1 MDLNTQVGN
10 LPAVNDKVVA
20 GLRRLG
26 IKNLRQLLFYFPN
39 RHEDR
44 RVISNVRDVVIG
56 TPCVLQGKIMKISG
70 EATFRKRHGKAKQVL
85 ITKALFQDESGSI
98 PLVWFHQRFI
108 EKNFPKGTEII
119 LVGTS
124 SEGDSGVTIISPEAE
139 KITTLHPPVHAA
151 RLTPIYSETENVS
164 SRFLRYLVTRAL
176 PFTPKLV
183 DYLPEETREEEGLI
197 GFSEAIKGIHFPDS
211 FEELT
216 ESRKRLAFDELFILQ
231 LASLVR
237 KKDRLQEDGIKL
249 KMSESKIK
257 EAETKL
263 PFELTPSQLEAIK
276 QIASDIGSAVPMNR
290 LVAGDVGSGK
300 TVVAGMAG
308 IIAKENGAQ
317 TALVAPTEILATQH
331 AEGLAKLFEPMGLRV
346 ALLTGSLRVSER
358 NAVADGV
365 ASGEIDLL
373 VGTHALFH
381 GQLAFKKLGLVV
393 VDEQHRFG
401 VDQRD
406 ELVKGKPGQPTPHFL
421 SLTATPIPRTLQ
433 LTAYGDVDVTPL
445 DSRPGQQVVKTEV
458 VPPDRREDVYRLLA
472 ERMKNG
478 EQVFVICPRVEE
490 TDDEENDTK
499 SVITEYK
506 KLMSVVFPDFRVGMM
521 HGKLPSDEKRQILAD
536 FRDGKLD
543 LLVASSVVEV
553 GVDIPKATALLIEGA
568 ERFGLAQLHQFRGR
582 VGRRGQT
589 AVCYLVSES
598 EDDAILSRLV
608 ALESLSNG
616 LQIAE
621 EDLKRRG
628 AGEIYGTRQS
638 GGVKL
643 KVANITDVPF
653 LLNVRKAAERLLDRD
668 PELKTADLIKK
679 RIAQLNVTTHF
690 E

>member
-56 TPCVLQGKIMKISG
+56 KQCVLQGKIIKISG
-70 EATFRKRHGKAKQVL
+70 EATFRKRHGRAKQVL

-108 EKNFPKGTEII
+108 EKNFPKGTEVV
-119 LVGTS
+119 LVGTP
-124 SEGDSGVTIISPEAE
+124 SEGDSGISIISPEAE
-139 KITTLHPPVHAA
+139 KITTLHPPVHAV
-151 RLTPIYSETENVS
+151 RFTPIYSETENVS
-164 SRFLRYLVTRAL
+164 SRFLRYLVMRAL
-176 PFTPKLV
+176 PLTPKLI
-183 DYLPEETREEEGLI
+183 DYLPETTREEEGL
-197 GFSEAIKGIHFPDS
+197 FSFSDAIKGIHFPDS

-216 ESRKRLAFDELFILQ
+216 SSRKRLAFDELFILQ
-231 LASLVR
+231 SASLVR
-237 KKDRLQEDGIKL
+237 KKERLQEIGIKL
-249 KMSESKIK
+249 KMSEEKIK
-257 EAETKL
+257 VATKKL
-263 PFELTPSQLEAIK
+263 PFILTSSQEEAIK
-276 QIASDIGSAVPMNR
+276 QIAGDIATAVPMNR

-300 TVVAGMAG
+300 TVVAGMAAL
-308 IIAKENGAQ
+308 IAKENGAQ

-331 AEGLAKLFEPMGLRV
+331 AEGLAKIFEPMGLRV

-365 ASGEIDLL
+365 FSGEIDLL

-381 GQLAFKKLGLVV
+381 ADLNFRKLGLVV

-406 ELVKGKPGQPTPHFL
+406 ELVKGGEGQPTPHFL

-458 VPPDRREDVYRLLA
+458 VPPDRRDEVYRLLA
-472 ERMKNG
+472 DRMKNK

-490 TDDEENDTK
+490 VDDEEDDTK

-506 KLMSVVFPDFRVGMM
+506 KLMSVVFPDFRVGMV
-521 HGKLPSDEKRQILAD
+521 HGKLPSDEKRQILTD

-553 GVDIPKATALLIEGA
+553 GVDIPNATALLIEGA

-582 VGRRGQT
+582 VGRRGQE
-589 AVCYLVSES
+589 AVCYLASES
-598 EDDAILSRLV
+598 QDDVVLSRLTI
-608 ALESLSNG
+608 LENLSNG

-643 KVANITDVPF
+643 KVANIADVPF
-653 LLNVRKAAERLLDRD
+653 LLNVRKAAEKLLDRD